1 MMDLLRE
8 DKIKIEEAIKAIE
21 STTSGEIVPAIFKQS
36 DFYPAA
42 HFRVAMIL
50 GFLIPTTFLT
60 FGPEDITPV
69 MLLWLQLPGI
79 ILGYY
84 LAYLP
89 TVKRWF
95 TTKKEITEEVHQRAL
110 QAFFENNLHTT
121 KERTGILIM
130 VSSLERRVEILA
142 DEGINKKVEPETWN
156 KILIPLIDRLKED
169 HLADGLVETIVECG
183 KVLARHFPIREN
195 DRNELSNKVVTDK
208 TKK

>member
-1 MMDLLRE
+1 MDLLRE

-50 GFLIPTTFLT
+50 AFLVPTIFLT
-60 FGPEDITPV
+60 FGPEDITPI
-69 MLLWLQLPGI
+69 MILWFQLPGI

-95 TTKKEITEEVHQRAL
+95 TTKKEIEEEVHQRAL

-130 VSSLERRVEILA
+130 VSSLEHRVEILA

-156 KILIPLIDRLKED
+156 KILIPLIDHLKKD

-183 KVLARHFPIREN
+183 KVLSLHFPIRED

-208 TKK
+208 TEK

>member
-1 MMDLLRE
+1 MDLLRE

-50 GFLIPTTFLT
+50 GFLVPTVFLT
-60 FGPEDITPV
+60 FGPEDITPIMV
-69 MLLWLQLPGI
+69 LWFQLPGI

-95 TTKKEITEEVHQRAL
+95 TTKKEISEEVHQRAL

-130 VSSLERRVEILA
+130 VSSLEHRVEILA

-156 KILIPLIDRLKED
+156 KILIPLIDHLKKG

-183 KVLARHFPIREN
+183 KVLSQHFPIRED

-208 TKK
+208 TE